1 MKKLSFSPS
10 GSSLGS
16 RLRQPENRRWII
28 VVIIFI
34 AVVCNYIDRQIV
46 SVLKP
51 MLKSEFDLDDSG
63 YAVIINIFTICYAL
77 SYPFTGWL
85 VDKLGSKLTMFWGVL
100 VWSVACIGGG
110 ISKTV
115 GQFGFFRGLLGVS
128 EPTVFPAQLKA
139 VTVWFPGKLRGT
151 ANGICQAGG
160 SIGAILAPP
169 LVAWLAI
176 NYSWHM
182 AFVVMGIAGII
193 IAILWKL
200 IYKDPPKEVLQE
212 ALQSTVAKDAVSFS
226 WKQLWGRKSLWGV
239 ILIRFVSD
247 PVWYF
252 CLFWLPGYLQEESGL
267 SLAQV
272 GMFGWIPFLIAD
284 LGAVGTSMW
293 SDRIVRRGTA
303 PLLARKKM
311 LTRIT
316 FLTLLCASTP
326 FLGNAASTIAV
337 FSLVALVCVSWL
349 FTVGVVIAESFPV
362 HNVAS
367 VQGIVGGFGALG
379 AVMFNFFVGKAM
391 DGPGAEKI
399 FFIMAVLHP
408 IALLILWKI
417 VRPEKPSS
425 SVGNE
430 VEEAKA

>member
-1 MKKLSFSPS
+1 MEKLSLSP
-10 GSSLGS
+10 GGNGLRA

-28 VVIIFI
+28 VAIIFI

-51 MLKSEFDLDDSG
+51 VLKEEFSLDDSG
-63 YAVIINIFTICYAL
+63 YAIIINIFTVCYAL

-85 VDKLGSKLTMFWGVL
+85 VDKLGAKLTMFWGVL

-110 ISKTV
+110 ISRTV
-115 GQFGFFRGLLGVS
+115 GQFGFFRGLLGIS

-139 VTVWFPGKLRGT
+139 VTVWFPGKLRAT
-151 ANGICQAGG
+151 ANGFCQAGG
-160 SIGAILAPP
+160 SIGAIIAPP

-182 AFVVMGIAGII
+182 AFVIMGVTGLVIAV
-193 IAILWKL
+193 LWKL
-200 IYKDPPKEVLQE
+200 VYKNPSKETLEE
-212 ALQSTVAKDAVSFS
+212 ALESAVSKDTEFFS
-226 WKQLWGRKSLWGV
+226 WKELWTRRSLWGV

-284 LGAVGTSMW
+284 LGGIGTSMW
-293 SDRIVRRGTA
+293 SDKMVRKGVS

-316 FLTLLCASTP
+316 FLAVLCAFTP
-326 FLGNAASTIAV
+326 FVGSPMVTIAI
-337 FSLVALVCVSWL
+337 FSVVALVCVSWL
-349 FTVGVVIAESFPV
+349 FTVGVVIAEAFPV

-379 AVMFNFFVGKAM
+379 AVLFNYFVGENMNA
-391 DGPGAEKI
+391 PGAENI
-399 FFIMAVLHP
+399 FFVMALLHP
-408 IALLILWKI
+408 LALLILWKI
-417 VRPEKPSS
+417 VRPTMPSR
-425 SVGNE
+425 NN
-430 VEEAKA
+430 KANV